1 VLDSLVKVTLPEM
14 GESVTEGS
22 IVEWRKKV
30 GQWVDEGEII
40 ADVTTDKV
48 DVEVPST
55 AAGVITALHGAEGD
69 TIEVGAVLVEID
81 TKAAKPAAGESAPA
95 APSSTAPVV
104 AVAPPAEK
112 NGAANGSR
120 PAGEALV
127 SVTLPEMGESV
138 TEGSIVE
145 WRKKVGEWVAEG
157 DTLVDVTTDKVDVE
171 VPSTAAGVITAIH
184 GAEGDTIAVGAVLVE
199 IDTTAANPAGGA
211 SAAAPAPAKR
221 AGEPELV
228 SPSSYGAAG
237 SAAPPAEKNGAGN
250 GSLSTV
256 ASHHARRLAERF
268 ALDLK
273 GLKGTGPDGLILRED
288 VEAAM
293 SAGTL
298 KPAGA
303 SNGAPKSNGAATVS
317 YPAVTAQAK
326 ISELKGSA
334 ATLASYMDQSTTI
347 PTATSFRTVSV
358 GTLESRRAELNG
370 AIKSAGRSEK
380 ISFTHLIAYA
390 LVQAAKEQPGMCAAF
405 RRENGKPQRVEAGI
419 NLGLAV
425 DSLRKDGSR
434 TLVVPVIKGADGL
447 NFVQFRLA
455 YEDLVLK
462 ARDAKLS
469 VEEQT
474 GATFTLTNP
483 GGIGTI
489 ASVPR
494 LMIGQGTIVAAGAIA
509 YPPGFA
515 HAPDS
520 TLKSLSIEK
529 VMTMT
534 STYDHRIIQGAASGE
549 FLKKIDELLNGST
562 SFYEGVF
569 AAFDLKAAVVGEAVK
584 GNAGVPSFAPPPRQ
598 DGPAGQ
604 LSGMPSEEMLR
615 GIAAGSALVS
625 AYRRHGH
632 LAASLDPLGTP
643 PPGDPSL
650 DPKTYNLTPAMMNAV
665 PASVL
670 RVKVPGNTLAEVL
683 PNLRNVYSGTI
694 SYEIEHIS
702 SVEQREWLRE
712 YIEGSMNRRELA
724 PQRKVQ
730 VLQRLTKVE
739 TMERYFRKQFMSQK
753 TFSIEGLDV
762 MVPMLEETISMLA
775 EDGTQTAVI
784 GMAHRGR
791 LSTIAHVVNR
801 PYEELLEEFEAG
813 AMKTA
818 EPDFDEADVTGDVKY
833 HHGAE
838 GVYVTPI
845 GTKISVELANN
856 PSHLEAV
863 DGVVEGMTR
872 ALQTDRTANAPRFD
886 AQIAAPIL
894 IHGDAAFAA
903 QGVVAEVLNLQAIAG
918 YATGGTI
925 HIISNNQV
933 GFTTDPMEGRS
944 TRYASDMAKG
954 FDLPIVHVNADD
966 VDACIAAVHLAI
978 DYRRKFGRDVLI
990 DLVGYRRFGHNEQ
1003 DEPAYTQPLMY
1014 ELIKSHPTVRELFA
1028 SKLVAQGVLT
1038 SAQVT
1043 ALQEAATARMAEAH
1057 KNVKEAGPP
1066 KSTVSKAKNVTP
1078 QPTVKT
1084 GVERAKLMRW
1094 SDDVV
1099 ATPEGFMPSKKLSA
1113 QFAKRKSALQL
1124 EGEVDWGLGEALA
1137 FASLLSEGTS
1147 IRFTGQDT
1155 ERGTFSHRHAA
1166 LHDANTNEKYIPL
1179 QHLETAKAAFEIHN
1193 SPLSEYACLGFEYGY
1208 STEASDVLVLWEA
1221 QFGDF
1226 NNGAQIIIDQ
1236 FISAGAAKWGE
1247 KTRLTMLLPHGYE
1260 GAGPEHSSARLER
1273 FLSLSAEGNIRVAN
1287 CSNAAQYFHLLR
1299 SQAMAAD
1306 AYPLVVMTPKSLLRN
1321 RAAYGKLDELVDGSF
1336 HKVIDDPR
1344 YAAGAAD
1351 RANVERLLFCS
1362 GKIYYDMT
1370 SNGLYAKTAKT
1381 AIARVEML
1389 SPLPV
1394 DEMLALVESYPNLK
1408 SVTWVQE
1415 EPKNMGARAHVW
1427 RRIAERLPAKFD
1439 DLLYIGRSYRA
1450 SPSEGYPGAHAVE
1463 QERIVREALTEE

>member
-1 VLDSLVKVTLPEM
+1 M

-30 GQWVDEGEII
+30 GQWVDEGE
-40 ADVTTDKV
+40 
-48 DVEVPST
+48 
-55 AAGVITALHGAEGD
+55 
-69 TIEVGAVLVEID
+69 TI
-81 TKAAKPAAGESAPA
+81 
-95 APSSTAPVV
+95 
-104 AVAPPAEK
+104 
-112 NGAANGSR
+112 
-120 PAGEALV
+120 
-127 SVTLPEMGESV
+127 
-138 TEGSIVE
+138 
-145 WRKKVGEWVAEG
+145 
-157 DTLVDVTTDKVDVE
+157 VDVTTDKVDVE
-171 VPSTAAGVITAIH
+171 VPSTASGVITALH
-184 GAEGDTIAVGAVLVE
+184 GAEGDTIAVGSVLVE
-199 IDTTAANPAGGA
+199 IDTSAAKPAGEA
-211 SAAAPAPAKR
+211 
-221 AGEPELV
+221 ELV
-228 SPSSYGAAG
+228 TPSSYGAAG
-237 SAAPPAEKNGAGN
+237 SAAPPPEKR
-250 GSLSTV
+250 GSGSGVLSKV
-256 ASHHARRLAERF
+256 VSHHARRLAERF
-268 ALDLK
+268 GLDLSSVK
-273 GLKGTGPDGLILRED
+273 GSGPEGLILRED

-293 SAGTL
+293 GAGSL
-298 KPAGA
+298 QPAAG
-303 SNGAPKSNGAATVS
+303 NGAAKTNTSSPLSAGSAAAVA
-317 YPAVTAQAK
+317 YPPVAAQAK
-326 ISELKGSA
+326 VSEIKGSA
-334 ATLASYMDQSTTI
+334 ATLASYMDQSTSI
-347 PTATSFRTVSV
+347 PTATSFRTLSV
-358 GTLESRRAELNG
+358 GTLELRRAELNAG
-370 AIKSAGRSEK
+370 LKAAGRSEK

-390 LVQAAKEQPGMCAAF
+390 IVQTAKEMPGMCAAF
-405 RRENGKPQRVEAGI
+405 RRENGKPQRVDAGI

-425 DSLRKDGSR
+425 DSQRKDGSR
-434 TLVVPVIKGADGL
+434 TLVVPVIKAADTLG
-447 NFVQFRLA
+447 FGPFRAA
-455 YEDLVLK
+455 YEDLVAK

-494 LMIGQGTIVAAGAIA
+494 LMAGQGTIVAAGAIA
-509 YPPGFA
+509 YPPGFS

-549 FLKKIDELLNGST
+549 FLKRIDELLGGAS
-562 SFYEGVF
+562 SFYENVFSEFGLF
-569 AAFDLKAAVVGEAVK
+569 AAVRGDAVNA
-584 GNAGVPSFAPPPRQ
+584 NAGAQAFAPPREAAVS
-598 DGPAGQ
+598 GELA
-604 LSGMPSEEMLR
+604 GMPSDEMLR

-650 DPKTYNLTPAMMNAV
+650 DPATYQLTPAMMNAV

-683 PNLRNVYSGTI
+683 PILRNVYSGTI

-702 SVEQREWLRE
+702 NVEQREWLRE
-712 YIEGSMNRRELA
+712 YIEGSMHRRELT

-801 PYEELLEEFEAG
+801 PYEELLAEFEAG

-838 GVYVTPI
+838 GTYVTPI
-845 GTKISVELANN
+845 GTKIAVELANN

-872 ALQTDRTANAPRFD
+872 CLQTDRSGNVPKFD

-903 QGVVAEVLNLQAIAG
+903 QGVVAEVLNLQAISG

-925 HIISNNQV
+925 HIISNNQI

-944 TRYASDMAKG
+944 TRYASDLAKG
-954 FDLPIVHVNADD
+954 YDLPIVHVNADD
-966 VDACIAAVHLAI
+966 VETCIAAVHLAI

-990 DLVGYRRFGHNEQ
+990 DLIGYRRFGHNEQ
-1003 DEPAYTQPLMY
+1003 DEPAYTQPRMY
-1014 ELIKSHPTVRELFA
+1014 EAIKSHPTVRELFA
-1028 SKLVAQGVLT
+1028 ARLVAQGVLT
-1038 SAQVT
+1038 ADQVT
-1043 ALQEAATARMAEAH
+1043 AMQDAATARITEAH
-1057 KNVKEAGPP
+1057 RNVKEQHGAA
-1066 KSTVSKAKNVTP
+1066 KLITQKSKAGSRGEPIV
-1078 QPTVKT
+1078 T
-1084 GVERAKLMRW
+1084 GVERAKLLRW
-1094 SDDVV
+1094 SDAVV
-1099 ATPEGFMPSKKLSA
+1099 ATPAGFTPSKKLSA
-1113 QFAKRKSALQL
+1113 QFAKRKSALQI
-1124 EGEVDWGLGEALA
+1124 EGEVDWGLAEALA
-1137 FASLLSEGTS
+1137 FAALLSEATP
-1147 IRFTGQDT
+1147 IRLTGQDT

-1166 LHDANTNEKYIPL
+1166 LHDANTNEIYVPL
-1179 QHLETAKAAFEIHN
+1179 QHLEGAKASFEIHN

-1208 STEASDVLVLWEA
+1208 STEAPDAMVLWEA

-1226 NNGAQIIIDQ
+1226 SNGAQIIIDQ

-1247 KTRLTMLLPHGYE
+1247 TTRLTMLLPHGYE

-1287 CSNAAQYFHLLR
+1287 CSTAAQYFHLLR
-1299 SQAMAAD
+1299 AQAKAPEAF
-1306 AYPLVVMTPKSLLRN
+1306 PLVIMTPKSLLRS
-1321 RAAYGKLDELVDGSF
+1321 RASYGTLDELVDGSF
-1336 HKVIDDPR
+1336 EEVIDDPR
-1344 YAAGAAD
+1344 YTAGGD
-1351 RANVERLLFCS
+1351 RASVERLLLCS
-1362 GKIYYDMT
+1362 GKIYYDLT
-1370 SNGLYAKTAKT
+1370 ASPLYSAATKT
-1381 AIARVEML
+1381 AIARVELL
-1389 SPLPV
+1389 SPLPA
-1394 DEMLALVESYPNLK
+1394 DAILALLDAYPNLK
-1408 SVTWVQE
+1408 SAIWVQE
-1415 EPKNMGARAHVW
+1415 EPKNMGARAHV
-1427 RRIAERLPAKFD
+1427 RRRVVERLPAKFA
-1439 DLLYIGRSYRA
+1439 DLDYVGRSYRA

-1463 QERIVREALTEE
+1463 QERIIKEALSEI

>member
-40 ADVTTDKV
+40 VDVTTDKV

-81 TKAAKPAAGESAPA
+81 TKAAKPAGDAPA
-95 APSSTAPVV
+95 AAPA
-104 AVAPPAEK
+104 AVP
-112 NGAANGSR
+112 NGAAAAAAPKSNGNGA
-120 PAGEALV
+120 PASGAALV

-145 WRKKVGEWVAEG
+145 WRKKVGQWVDAG

-211 SAAAPAPAKR
+211 AAAAPAPAKR

-250 GSLSTV
+250 GSLSAV

-293 SAGTL
+293 TAGTL

-303 SNGAPKSNGAATVS
+303 SNGAAKTNGAAAVS
-317 YPAVTAQAK
+317 YPPVTAQSK
-326 ISELKGSA
+326 VSELKGSA

-347 PTATSFRTVSV
+347 PTATSFRTISV

-390 LVQAAKEQPGMCAAF
+390 LVQAAKEQPAMCAAF

-447 NFVQFRLA
+447 NFVQFRAA

-494 LMIGQGTIVAAGAIA
+494 LMVGQGTIVAAGAIA

-549 FLKKIDELLNGST
+549 FLKKIDELLNGSS
-562 SFYEGVF
+562 SFYENVF
-569 AAFDLKAAVVGEAVK
+569 SAFDLKAAVVGEAVK
-584 GNAGVPSFAPPPRQ
+584 GNVAVPAFAPPPRAE
-598 DGPAGQ
+598 GPSGQ
-604 LSGMPSEEMLR
+604 LTGMPSEEMLR

-702 SVEQREWLRE
+702 NVEQREWLRE
-712 YIEGSMNRRELA
+712 YIEGSMNRRELT

-791 LSTIAHVVNR
+791 LSTIAHVVNL

-838 GVYVTPI
+838 GTYVTPI

-894 IHGDAAFAA
+894 IHGDAAFAG

-944 TRYASDMAKG
+944 TRYASDLAKG

-1043 ALQEAATARMAEAH
+1043 ELQEAATARITEAH
-1057 KNVKEAGPP
+1057 KNVKAAGTP
-1066 KSTVSKAKNVTP
+1066 KSTVAKTKNVTP
-1078 QPTVKT
+1078 ESPMKT
-1084 GVERAKLMRW
+1084 GVERAKLLRW

-1099 ATPEGFMPSKKLSA
+1099 ATPEGFTPSKKLSA

-1124 EGEVDWGLGEALA
+1124 EGEVDWGLAEALA
-1137 FASLLSEGTS
+1137 FASLLSDGTS
-1147 IRFTGQDT
+1147 IRITGQDT

-1287 CSNAAQYFHLLR
+1287 CSTAAQYFHLLR
-1299 SQAMAAD
+1299 SQAMATEP
-1306 AYPLVVMTPKSLLRN
+1306 YPLVVMTPKSLLRN

-1344 YAAGAAD
+1344 YAGGDAD
-1351 RANVERLLFCS
+1351 RAKVERLLFCS
-1362 GKIYYDMT
+1362 GKIYYDLT
-1370 SNGLYAKTAKT
+1370 SNGLYAQTKKT
-1381 AIARVEML
+1381 AIARVELL
-1389 SPLPV
+1389 SPLPAK
-1394 DEMLALVESYPNLK
+1394 EMIALIDSYPNLK

-1427 RRIAERLPAKFD
+1427 RRIAERLPAKFE